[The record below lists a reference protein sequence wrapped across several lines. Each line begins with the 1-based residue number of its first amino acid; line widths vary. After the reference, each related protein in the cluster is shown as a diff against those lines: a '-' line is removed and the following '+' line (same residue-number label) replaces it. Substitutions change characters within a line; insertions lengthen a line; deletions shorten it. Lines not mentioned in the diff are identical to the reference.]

1 MRSTYS
7 VRGASV
13 EKEPG
18 LIDIFA
24 APGGLSLG
32 FSMAGFRLLAAVDS
46 DRNGIKTLSHNFPDT
61 MVFCKD
67 IRELDGKW
75 LLDRAG
81 ISRGDVDVLAGSP
94 PCQGFSIV
102 GRVKIAS
109 LIRKG
114 IWKLENDDPRL
125 IDDPRNLLYKEFVRV
140 VKEVEP
146 KFFVMENVH
155 GMRSYRNG
163 DMVDEILERF
173 QGIGYMADYRVLN
186 AAEYG
191 VPQQRKR
198 LFFIGNRLGMPN
210 PFPEKTHSRYDA
222 PDNCSGDCT
231 VLRNT
236 VTVWAAIGD
245 LPPLKE
251 GEGEEVADY
260 NSPPSNHYQVW
271 SRKGS
276 SKVFN
281 HVARSHRQRDLNTFN
296 SMKPGDKWKD
306 LKQEYRDSYGYR
318 DDIFNDKFKRLW
330 KDKPS
335 WTVTAHL
342 HKDGYVYIH
351 PTQPRTITVRE
362 AARLQSFP
370 DRFRFMGSRTHQ
382 FKQIGNAVPPLLAK
396 AVADTL
402 RETLH
407 KTDM

>member
-1 MRSTYS
+1 MRSTYR
-7 VRGASV
+7 VWGASLG
-13 EKEPG
+13 KWPG

-32 FSMAGFRLLAAVDS
+32 FSLAGFRPLAAVDS
-46 DRNGIKTLSHNFPDT
+46 DMNGVDTISYNFLDT
-61 MVFCKD
+61 MVFCRD
-67 IRELDGKW
+67 VRELDGKW
-75 LLDRAG
+75 LLDEVG
-81 ISRGDVDVLAGSP
+81 MSRGDVDVLAGSP

-114 IWKLENDDPRL
+114 IWKLEKGNPRL
-125 IDDPRNLLYKEFVRV
+125 IDDPRNLLYKEFVRM
-140 VKEVEP
+140 VEEIAP

-163 DMVDEILERF
+163 NLVDEILNEF
-173 QGIGYMADYRVLN
+173 DAAGYRTDCRVLN

-198 LFFIGNRLGMPN
+198 LFFMGNRLGLPN
-210 PFPEKTHSRYDA
+210 PFPEKTHSIYSA
-222 PDNCSGDCT
+222 PDECSGDCT
-231 VLRNT
+231 VLMDA
-236 VTVWAAIGD
+236 VTVWEAIGD

-251 GEGEEVADY
+251 GEGEEVTHY
-260 NSPPSNHYQVW
+260 NHPPSNHYQTW
-271 SRKGS
+271 SRKRS

-281 HVARSHRQRDLNTFN
+281 HVARSHRQRDLDTFN

-306 LKQEYRDSYGYR
+306 LRQEYRDLYGYR

-330 KDKPS
+330 KDRPS

-370 DRFRFMGSRTHQ
+370 DIFRFMGSRTHQ
-382 FKQIGNAVPPLLAK
+382 FMQVGNAVPPLLAK
-396 AVADTL
+396 AVAGGIGKAL
-402 RETLH
+402 Q
-407 KTDM
+407 KAAS